1 MELKWQDIRNIV
13 RVADSTLNSLDY
25 EQIMNLGEEG
35 YYKLI
40 LDKVSQGL

>member
-40 LDKVSQGL
+40 LDKVNQGL